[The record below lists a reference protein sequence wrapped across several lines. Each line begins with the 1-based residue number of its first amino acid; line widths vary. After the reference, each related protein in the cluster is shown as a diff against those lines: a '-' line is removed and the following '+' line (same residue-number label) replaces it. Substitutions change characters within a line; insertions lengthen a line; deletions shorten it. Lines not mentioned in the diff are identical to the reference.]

1 MGFFFKCVFVKF
13 VQNEFVLTKDLVYY
27 ESFNLLNHMSLEG
40 FSKSLAFFK
49 TTLVKISVLC
59 IFQGQRSS
67 DISDWFIDYT

>member
-1 MGFFFKCVFVKF
+1 
-13 VQNEFVLTKDLVYY
+13 
-27 ESFNLLNHMSLEG
+27 MSLEG

-67 DISDWFIDYT
+67 DIFDWFIDYT

>member
-1 MGFFFKCVFVKF
+1 MIPAFHDYPLEPKITKCG
-13 VQNEFVLTKDLVYY
+13 DLLYY
-27 ESFNLLNHMSLEG
+27 ETSNLLNHMSPEG